1 MDQEWAGPDRSGD
14 NSDAAVQHLP
24 LADQVAMCAGRD
36 LWRVPIPA
44 SGTDLVVSDG
54 PNGARGDSFIGGRS
68 ACFPCA
74 SALGATFDPELVRA
88 VGVALG
94 GETRRAGA
102 QVLLAPTV
110 NLHRH
115 PLGGRHFEC
124 FSEDPELTAQLAV
137 AYING
142 LQDEGVG
149 ACIKHFVC
157 NDGEFERMSISVE
170 VDEEVLRELYLLPF
184 ERAVAAGVWSVM
196 AAYNRVDGTYCSE
209 HPVLLHQVLRE
220 EWGFDGVVM
229 SDWFATHS
237 TAAALAAGL
246 DLEMPGPPRY
256 RGEAL
261 MTALSAGGADAADVE
276 RAAQRVA
283 HLAARTGVGA
293 PPSRPLP
300 PVEDTRAVIR
310 RAASASMVLLKNA
323 QALPL
328 PKGDHVAVIGPLA
341 DRLQYHGG
349 GSAQVNPEHVSPLL
363 PELAGVLGPS
373 SRIVFS
379 RGSTLGSWP
388 APLGPPELA
397 SQGVEG
403 ARVRYLRRQS
413 QGSLISE
420 EQARTLQLLWL
431 GEVVPGTANVEV
443 EVVVEAELT
452 PSEEGEHQLV
462 LQASG
467 HARVLIDHERVLECD
482 TPAPAEPSFELS
494 GEEVRVPLVLH
505 AGQPVGLRI
514 EFSPHAVPG
523 VIRLQLALVAPDP
536 GDLIEQAARAAA
548 TCERAVVVV
557 GSPHGYE
564 SEGKDRPSLA
574 LPGDQDAL
582 ISAVARANP
591 RTIVVLNTGA
601 PVTMPWL
608 DEVAAVVQAWF
619 PGQEAGAALAR
630 LLCGQENFAGRLPTT
645 FFAHQSD
652 VPSDP
657 YFPGSGGKVRY
668 GEGFRIGYRRLLGE
682 EAAPVLFPFGFGLSY
697 SSFVLGE
704 ATAEHDEGGYRVRV
718 PVANIA
724 GPAGRA
730 VLQCYLESGE
740 EDRPALEL
748 KAFCSVEVAPGESA
762 LADVSI
768 RRDQL
773 RRYRNGR
780 YVPLEGPLRL
790 RIGTSSADL
799 PISVEL
805 VGR

>member
-1 MDQEWAGPDRSGD
+1 MDSSQAGQELPHRD
-14 NSDAAVQHLP
+14 DAVGQLP
-24 LADQVAMCAGRD
+24 LVDQVAMCAGRD
-36 LWRVPIPA
+36 LWRVPIPVA
-44 SGTDLVVSDG
+44 GTDLVVTDG
-54 PNGARGDSFIGGRS
+54 PNGARGDSFVGGRS

-74 SALGATFDPELVRA
+74 SALGATFDHELVHA
-88 VGVALG
+88 VGSALG
-94 GETRRAGA
+94 VETRRAGA

-137 AYING
+137 AYIDG
-142 LQDEGVG
+142 LQQEGVG

-170 VDEEVLRELYLLPF
+170 VDEAVLRELYLLPF

-196 AAYNRVDGTYCSE
+196 AAYNRLEGTYCSE

-237 TAAALAAGL
+237 TTDALVAGL

-261 MTALSAGGADAADVE
+261 VAALRTSEVAPADVA
-276 RAAQRVA
+276 RAAARVA
-283 HLAARTGVGA
+283 RLAARTGLGA
-293 PPSRPLP
+293 RQARRPIA
-300 PVEDTRAVIR
+300 PVESTRKLIR
-310 RAASASMVLLKNA
+310 RAASASMVLLKNE

-328 PKGDHVAVIGPLA
+328 AQGASVALIGPLA

-363 PELAGVLGPS
+363 PALADALGPA
-373 SRIVFS
+373 SRIALS
-379 RGSTLGSWP
+379 RGSTLAAWP

-397 SQGVEG
+397 FEGVEG
-403 ARVRYLRRQS
+403 ARVRYQHRRAH
-413 QGSLISE
+413 GALIGE
-420 EQARTLQLLWL
+420 EQARSLQLLWL
-431 GEVVPGTANVEV
+431 GEVVPGSANGEV
-443 EVVVEAELT
+443 EVVVDAELSPAT
-452 PSEEGEHQLV
+452 QGQHQLV

-467 HARVLIDHERVLECD
+467 HARVLIDDEVVLECD
-482 TPAPAEPSFELS
+482 PPVPAEPSFELS
-494 GEEVRVPLVLH
+494 GEEVRAPVVLGAGRPVP
-505 AGQPVGLRI
+505 LRI
-514 EFSPHAVPG
+514 EFSPHATPG

-536 GDLIEQAARAAA
+536 GDLIEQAARTAAS
-548 TCERAVVVV
+548 CECAVVVV

-564 SEGKDRPSLA
+564 REGRDRPSLG

-591 RTIVVLNTGA
+591 RTVVVLNTGA

-619 PGQEAGAALAR
+619 PGQEAGAALAG
-630 LLCGQENFAGRLPTT
+630 LLCGAENFSGRLPTT
-645 FFAHQSD
+645 FFARQRD

-657 YFPGSGGKVRY
+657 FFPGSGGTVRY
-668 GEGFRIGYRRLLGE
+668 GEGFRLGYRAMPGD
-682 EAAPVLFPFGFGLSY
+682 AALPVLFPFGFGLSY
-697 SSFVLGE
+697 SSFTLGE
-704 ATAEHDEGGYRVRV
+704 ATATRDETGYRVRV
-718 PVANIA
+718 PVTNTA

-740 EDRPALEL
+740 PDRPVLEL
-748 KAFCSVEVAPGESA
+748 KAFCTIEVAPGETA
-762 LADVSI
+762 LAQVSI
-768 RRDQL
+768 AREQL
-773 RRYRNGR
+773 RRYRTGR
-780 YVPLEGPLRL
+780 YVPLEGPFRL

-799 PISVEL
+799 PITLECA
-805 VGR
+805 RP